1 MSRCG
6 AGHSVLLFNEGWGI
20 INFPYKNFRGSLD
33 LPVTWYWKKLQ
44 KAPSQVPMKLIT
56 FSECFSILLGAL
68 TPYFCICW
76 KIRAARIS
84 AQNIFHT
91 NSIFVQKSGQV
102 CGNSEEN
109 FNINNNN
116 NKPKKSSLLKG
127 THVKILTST
136 AKMEK
141 RSQKPVVE
149 GFWKQCYTQQ
159 LLSIYILHTPPSNYC
174 I

>member
-1 MSRCG
+1 M
-6 AGHSVLLFNEGWGI
+6 VLKKTSKVTITSTDETNYVFRMFFN
-20 INFPYKNFRGSLD
+20 F
-33 LPVTWYWKKLQ
+33 
-44 KAPSQVPMKLIT
+44 
-56 FSECFSILLGAL
+56 LGAL
-68 TPYFCICW
+68 TPYFCVCW

-127 THVKILTST
+127 RAAPCQNLDLHSQNGKEVTKAGCRRFLKTVLYST
-136 AKMEK
+136 VAFYLYIAYPTLKLLYLAIID
-141 RSQKPVVE
+141 SQIK
-149 GFWKQCYTQQ
+149 
-159 LLSIYILHTPPSNYC
+159 LLLKT
-174 I
+174 